1 MTLVL
6 RPVGRGNW
14 TPVLLAITDS
24 KHAPLPLEVFRGQ
37 RVNVAHHV
45 FRISKVLP

>member
-1 MTLVL
+1 MLVL

-14 TPVLLAITDS
+14 
-24 KHAPLPLEVFRGQ
+24 APLIVAIEGTRASPLLIRVGQ
-37 RVNVAHHV
+37 VIPIGGVQ